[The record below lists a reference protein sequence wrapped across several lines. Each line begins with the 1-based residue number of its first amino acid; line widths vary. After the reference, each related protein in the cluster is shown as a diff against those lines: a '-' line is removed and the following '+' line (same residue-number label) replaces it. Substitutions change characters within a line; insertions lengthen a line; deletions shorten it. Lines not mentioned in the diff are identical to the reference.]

1 MSAKL
6 GDVADDMI
14 TAVLS
19 RQYGIPS
26 VNLELFQI
34 DASVLRLIPQEVAQK
49 YSVLPL
55 SRVGATLTLAMVDP
69 TNVFAMDDIKF
80 MTGLNVEPVV
90 VAEASMQEA
99 ISKYYGH
106 SREIDLAS
114 VVVEQSVLETL
125 PTLGANGGITNAD
138 LVSLDS
144 IDFQHSEGVEDVEV
158 VEDNEEI
165 DLTTLSR
172 MSADAPVVRLV
183 NVLLVDALRRGA
195 SDIHVEPYEKELRI
209 RFRIDG
215 VLYDVMHPPLKLR
228 DALIS
233 RVKIMA
239 KLDISE
245 KRLPQDGRIKIKVKV
260 DARSRE
266 LDFRVSTLPTLFGE
280 KVVLRLLDKENLML
294 DMTKLG
300 FEEASLIKFKR
311 NISKPYG
318 MVLVTGP
325 TGSGKTNTLYSALQ
339 SLNTVDTNI
348 MTAEDPVEF
357 NLVGINQVQM
367 KEQIGLN
374 FAAALRAF
382 LRQDPNIILVGE
394 IRDFETA
401 EIAIKAALTGHMV
414 LSTLHTNDAPSTIS
428 RLMNMGI
435 EPFLVATSV
444 NLIQAQR
451 LIRRVCKDCK
461 QEHPTPPEALA
472 EIGFSEEET
481 KTLKTYKGK
490 GCTTCNNTGYKGRV
504 GLYEVMEITDEIREL
519 ILIGASALELRRK
532 AIDDGMITLRES
544 GLHKVRAGITTVEEV
559 VRAPFAGTAP
569 KVAAAPTTALPLPAG
584 WNTLAAAPNGE
595 MKFRASGNGADKAAL
610 SVVALSK
617 PVPGYLTAREQR
629 RILGGVSFTDLRRT
643 VIDKM
648 IAAGGWVSND
658 YEREVGGRRVF
669 IVTAQTPADGRSS
682 DKALYFY
689 FTEVN
694 GRIYSLSTEANV
706 QSAERMAA
714 EAEQFISTL
723 H

>member
-1 MSAKL
+1 MRLQRCLSPAPRIDSVPTVSPAKTTSPRKWGVNFNPAQLTMSAKL
-6 GDVADDMI
+6 GEILVRENLLSPQNLREALDYQREHGGRLGQNLIKLGLVTDDMI

-34 DASVLRLIPQEVAQK
+34 DESVLRLIPQEVSQK

-69 TNVFAMDDIKF
+69 TNIFAMDDIKF
-80 MTGLNVEPVV
+80 MTGLNVEPVL
-90 VAEASMQEA
+90 VAEASIQQA
-99 ISKYYGH
+99 IARYYGT
-106 SREIDLAS
+106 SREIELAS
-114 VVVEQSVLETL
+114 VAAEDVVLA
-125 PTLGANGGITNAD
+125 GHNANGGITSAD

-144 IDFQHSEGVEDVEV
+144 IDFDTDRAEDVEV

-165 DLTTLSR
+165 DLSTLSR
-172 MSADAPVVRLV
+172 MSEDAPVVRLV

-215 VLYDVMHPPLKLR
+215 VLYDVMRPPLKLR

-245 KRLPQDGRIKIKVKV
+245 KRLPQDGRIKIKVRV

-300 FEEASLIKFKR
+300 FEPDSLVKFQR
-311 NISKPYG
+311 NIAKPYG

-339 SLNTVDTNI
+339 SLNTVQTNI

-401 EIAIKAALTGHMV
+401 EIAIKAALTGHLV

-451 LIRRVCKDCK
+451 LIRRICKDCK
-461 QEHPTPPEALA
+461 REHSVPAEALI
-472 EIGFSEEET
+472 EVGFSAEEA
-481 KTLKTYKGK
+481 KNLKTYKGK
-490 GCTTCNNTGYKGRV
+490 GCSTCNNTGYKGRV
-504 GLYEVMEITDEIREL
+504 GLYEVMEINDEIREL
-519 ILIGASALELRRK
+519 ILIGASALELRKK

-544 GLHKVRAGITTVEEV
+544 GLHKIRNGITTLEEV
-559 VRAPFAGTAP
+559 VRET
-569 KVAAAPTTALPLPAG
+569 VA
-584 WNTLAAAPNGE
+584 
-595 MKFRASGNGADKAAL
+595 
-610 SVVALSK
+610 
-617 PVPGYLTAREQR
+617 
-629 RILGGVSFTDLRRT
+629 
-643 VIDKM
+643 
-648 IAAGGWVSND
+648 
-658 YEREVGGRRVF
+658 
-669 IVTAQTPADGRSS
+669 
-682 DKALYFY
+682 
-689 FTEVN
+689 
-694 GRIYSLSTEANV
+694 
-706 QSAERMAA
+706 
-714 EAEQFISTL
+714 
-723 H
+723 

>member
-6 GDVADDMI
+6 GEILVRENLLSAQQLREALDYQREHGGRLGFNLVKLGLVSDDMI

-19 RQYGIPS
+19 RQYGVPS
-26 VNLELFQI
+26 VNLELFDI
-34 DASVLRLIPQEVAQK
+34 EDSVIRLIPREVAQK

-80 MTGLNVEPVV
+80 MTGLNIEPVV
-90 VAEASMQEA
+90 VSEASVQEA
-99 ISKYYGH
+99 IAKYYET
-106 SREIDLAS
+106 SREIELAAIMS
-114 VVVEQSVLETL
+114 DVVIEGMNGNGNGHT
-125 PTLGANGGITNAD
+125 GGITNDD

-144 IDFQHSEGVEDVEV
+144 LDFDAEAAEGLEV
-158 VEDNEEI
+158 IEDNEEI
-165 DLTTLSR
+165 DLSTLSR
-172 MSADAPVVRLV
+172 MSEDAPVVRLV

-195 SDIHVEPYEKELRI
+195 SDIHIEPYEKELRI

-215 VLYDVMHPPLKLR
+215 VLYDVMHPPLKMR

-233 RVKIMA
+233 RIKIMS

-260 DARSRE
+260 EARSRE

-300 FEEASLIKFKR
+300 FEPESLQKFQR
-311 NISKPYG
+311 NIARPYG

-339 SLNTVDTNI
+339 SLNTPQTNI

-357 NLVGINQVQM
+357 NLHGINQVQM

-374 FAAALRAF
+374 FAAALRSF

-401 EIAIKAALTGHMV
+401 EIAIKAALTGHLV

-451 LIRRVCKDCK
+451 LIRRICKDCK
-461 QEHPTPPEALA
+461 SENPMPAEALV
-472 EIGFSEEET
+472 EVGFKPEEVRQM
-481 KTLKTYKGK
+481 KTYKGQ
-490 GCTTCNNTGYKGRV
+490 GCQACNGTGYKGRV
-504 GLYEVMEITDEIREL
+504 GLYETMEVTDDIREL
-519 ILIGASALELRRK
+519 ILIGASSLELRKK
-532 AIDDGMITLRES
+532 AIDDGMISLRES
-544 GLHKVRAGITTVEEV
+544 GLQKIRNGVTTLEEV
-559 VRAPFAGTAP
+559 VRET
-569 KVAAAPTTALPLPAG
+569 VA
-584 WNTLAAAPNGE
+584 
-595 MKFRASGNGADKAAL
+595 
-610 SVVALSK
+610 
-617 PVPGYLTAREQR
+617 
-629 RILGGVSFTDLRRT
+629 
-643 VIDKM
+643 
-648 IAAGGWVSND
+648 
-658 YEREVGGRRVF
+658 
-669 IVTAQTPADGRSS
+669 
-682 DKALYFY
+682 
-689 FTEVN
+689 
-694 GRIYSLSTEANV
+694 
-706 QSAERMAA
+706 
-714 EAEQFISTL
+714 
-723 H
+723 

>member
-6 GDVADDMI
+6 GEILVRENLISPQHLREALDYQREHGGRLGFNLVKLGLVSDDMI

-26 VNLELFQI
+26 VNLDLFQI
-34 DASVLRLIPQEVAQK
+34 DAQVLHLIPQEVAQK

-55 SRVGATLTLAMVDP
+55 SRVGASLTLAMVDP

-90 VAEASMQEA
+90 VAEASIHSA
-99 ISKYYGH
+99 ISKYYGS
-106 SREIDLAS
+106 SREIELAAIS
-114 VVVEQSVLETL
+114 VDEVAFEPVTSKVSTV
-125 PTLGANGGITNAD
+125 GNITNAD
-138 LVSLDS
+138 LVSLDT
-144 IDFQHSEGVEDVEV
+144 IDFDVNAADDVEV

-165 DLTTLSR
+165 DLSTLSR
-172 MSADAPVVRLV
+172 ISEDAPVVRLV
-183 NVLLVDALRRGA
+183 NVLLVDSLRRGA

-215 VLYDVMHPPLKLR
+215 VLYDVMRPPLKMR

-233 RVKIMA
+233 RIKIMS

-260 DARSRE
+260 DNRSRE

-300 FEEASLIKFKR
+300 FEPESLVKFQR

-339 SLNTVDTNI
+339 SLNTVQTNI

-357 NLVGINQVQM
+357 NLMGINQVQM

-374 FAAALRAF
+374 FAAALRSF

-401 EIAIKAALTGHMV
+401 EIAIKAALTGHLV

-451 LIRRVCKDCK
+451 LIRRICKDCK
-461 QEHPTPPEALA
+461 QENSTPPEALM
-472 EIGFSEEET
+472 EVGFTADDAKS
-481 KTLKTYKGK
+481 LKTYKGK
-490 GCTTCNNTGYKGRV
+490 GCSTCNNTGYKGRI
-504 GLYEVMEITDEIREL
+504 GLYEVMEVNDDIREL
-519 ILIGASALELRRK
+519 ILIGASSLELRKK
-532 AIDDGMITLRES
+532 AVEDGMITLRES
-544 GLHKVRAGITTVEEV
+544 GLQKVRAGVTTLEEV
-559 VRAPFAGTAP
+559 VRET
-569 KVAAAPTTALPLPAG
+569 VA
-584 WNTLAAAPNGE
+584 
-595 MKFRASGNGADKAAL
+595 
-610 SVVALSK
+610 
-617 PVPGYLTAREQR
+617 
-629 RILGGVSFTDLRRT
+629 
-643 VIDKM
+643 
-648 IAAGGWVSND
+648 
-658 YEREVGGRRVF
+658 
-669 IVTAQTPADGRSS
+669 
-682 DKALYFY
+682 
-689 FTEVN
+689 
-694 GRIYSLSTEANV
+694 
-706 QSAERMAA
+706 
-714 EAEQFISTL
+714 
-723 H
+723 

>member
-6 GDVADDMI
+6 GEILVRENLISPQHLREALEYQREHGGRLGFNLVKLGLVSDDMI

-90 VAEASMQEA
+90 VAEASIQIA
-99 ISKYYGH
+99 ISKYYST
-106 SREIDLAS
+106 SREIDLATVS
-114 VVVEQSVLETL
+114 VDDSVLESVSVLEGTAH
-125 PTLGANGGITNAD
+125 TGITNAD

-144 IDFQHSEGVEDVEV
+144 IDFTPSEGSEEVEV

-165 DLTTLSR
+165 DLSTLSR

-233 RVKIMA
+233 RVKIMS

-300 FEEASLIKFKR
+300 FEPDSLVKFKR

-339 SLNTVDTNI
+339 ALNTVDTNI

-451 LIRRVCKDCK
+451 LIRRICKDCK
-461 QEHPTPPEALA
+461 RESPTPAEALA
-472 EIGFSEEET
+472 EIGFPADEAQ
-481 KTLKTYKGK
+481 TLKTYKGQ
-490 GCTTCNNTGYKGRV
+490 GCSTCNNTGYKGRV

-519 ILIGASALELRRK
+519 ILIGASAMELRKK
-532 AIDDGMITLRES
+532 AIEDGMITLRES
-544 GLHKVRAGITTVEEV
+544 GLHKIRAGITTVEEV
-559 VRAPFAGTAP
+559 VRET
-569 KVAAAPTTALPLPAG
+569 VA
-584 WNTLAAAPNGE
+584 
-595 MKFRASGNGADKAAL
+595 
-610 SVVALSK
+610 
-617 PVPGYLTAREQR
+617 
-629 RILGGVSFTDLRRT
+629 
-643 VIDKM
+643 
-648 IAAGGWVSND
+648 
-658 YEREVGGRRVF
+658 
-669 IVTAQTPADGRSS
+669 
-682 DKALYFY
+682 
-689 FTEVN
+689 
-694 GRIYSLSTEANV
+694 
-706 QSAERMAA
+706 
-714 EAEQFISTL
+714 
-723 H
+723 